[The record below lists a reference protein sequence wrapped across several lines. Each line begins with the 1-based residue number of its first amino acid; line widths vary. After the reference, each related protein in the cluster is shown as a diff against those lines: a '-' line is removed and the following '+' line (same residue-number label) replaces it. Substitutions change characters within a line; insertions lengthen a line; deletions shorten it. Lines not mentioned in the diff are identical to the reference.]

1 MSTGGRFDFDDGG
14 SYCGEWEQGKAH
26 GRGVCT
32 GPQGQGEYAGA
43 WSHGFEVLG
52 IYTWP
57 SGNSYQGTWAQGK
70 RHGIGVESKG
80 RWEYRG
86 EWTQGF
92 KGRYGQLESRASGA
106 RYEGTWSNG
115 LQDGYGTET
124 YSDGGTYQGQW
135 LAGMRHGYGVRQ
147 SVPYGMAAVILFPLR
162 TSINSLRS
170 DHSHGPPAAL
180 EDSGPTT
187 PSDGMVA
194 GLAGSPVGR
203 GGFALMAPSEAER
216 QRKRKGRF
224 RQSILSGLKLRRSE
238 SKSSLA
244 SQLSKQSSFCS
255 EAGMS
260 TVSSAASEGVS
271 ESEQGSPVDATVT
284 EMYAGEWRSDQ
295 RAGWG
300 VSRRSDG
307 LHYAGEWAANKRHGY
322 GCTTFPDGTK
332 EEGKYKQNVLVSGK
346 RKNLIPL
353 RASKI
358 REKVERAVEAAEK
371 AADTAKQKAEIALSR
386 MSHARAKAEAAEGV
400 AQKAAEECQQ
410 ARIIAKELSPSF
422 HIYGNGLECQ
432 GPKHQEPRNRDHEAI
447 STGTDSPE
455 LCTPDTTPPV
465 ITPDLSPV
473 LSVPTPP
480 PPGPHKHTHRP
491 RNACFM
497 RQSAVD
503 DQGGAEIQVL
513 IEGRGVNL
521 SRGGA
526 NNWTDEAFLERGGSS
541 RSTTPSLLEEQEGQI
556 NGYEQAPVPN
566 HKPVERSSSNHRSR
580 EHSSSH
586 RAWDHPL
593 SDQKPSKHVAS
604 NHKFREHSSS
614 NHKPQDHS
622 STNHR
627 ACEPAYSSYKP
638 QVHISSNH
646 KALEHNI
653 SNHQTLE
660 RATHNHKCDDYISSN
675 HDAKDHVSSKY
686 SPRPHVSSN
695 HYPKQHNPPN
705 HRLGEHAAT
714 DQRLDSLRREWS
726 AESTLRWSPAHS
738 RLTEHDE
745 EQMNDYK
752 VDMRLHGAES
762 EPAPQNNKLRSRGFR
777 PVREE
782 SADSVQM
789 LDNLNVGAELEEWPL
804 HRDLTLS
811 PPQKSQLI
819 ILEQDSEHL
828 TLKPNSGS
836 SSILVVM
843 VILLNIGV
851 AILFIHFFI

>member
-14 SYCGEWEQGKAH
+14 SYCGGWEQGKAH

-52 IYTWP
+52 VYTWP

-92 KGRYGQLESRASGA
+92 KGRYGQLESTASGA

-135 LAGMRHGYGVRQ
+135 LGGMRHGYGVRQ

-170 DHSHGPPAAL
+170 EHSHGPPAVF
-180 EDSGPTT
+180 EDGSATT
-187 PSDGMVA
+187 PTDGVVA

-203 GGFALMAPSEAER
+203 GGFALTAPSEAER

-260 TVSSAASEGVS
+260 TVSSAASDIHSNAS
-271 ESEQGSPVDATVT
+271 ENEQGAPVDATVT
-284 EMYAGEWRSDQ
+284 EMYAGEWRSDH

-307 LHYAGEWAANKRHGY
+307 LHYAGEWAGNKRHGY

-332 EEGKYKQNVLVSGK
+332 EEGKYKQNMLVSGK

-358 REKVERAVEAAEK
+358 REKVDRAVEAAEK
-371 AADTAKQKAEIALSR
+371 AAEIAKQKAEIAMSR
-386 MSHARAKAEAAEGV
+386 MSHARGKAEAAEGV
-400 AQKAAEECQQ
+400 AQKAMEECRL
-410 ARIIAKELSPSF
+410 ARIAAKELSPSF

-432 GPKHQEPRNRDHEAI
+432 RPQHQDAKDKDHEVI

-473 LSVPTPP
+473 LNVPVCPP
-480 PPGPHKHTHRP
+480 RSPPRRVHRP
-491 RNACFM
+491 KNACFM
-497 RQSAVD
+497 RQTAVD
-503 DQGGAEIQVL
+503 DHGGAEIQVL
-513 IEGRGVNL
+513 VE
-521 SRGGA
+521 SRGTGMLKGDA
-526 NNWTDEAFLERGGSS
+526 NNWADDQYPDRGCSS
-541 RSTTPSLLEEQEGQI
+541 RSTTPSLLEEQEVHI
-556 NGYEQAPVPN
+556 NGHDPVPLSN
-566 HKPVERSSSNHRSR
+566 HKLREKPISNHKVREHRSW
-580 EHSSSH
+580 EHSSSN
-586 RAWDHPL
+586 
-593 SDQKPSKHVAS
+593 QKSSKHASS
-604 NHKFREHSSS
+604 NHKSREYASSNHKTRDHSSS
-614 NHKPQDHS
+614 NHKASERVS
-622 STNHR
+622 SN
-627 ACEPAYSSYKP
+627 YKP

-646 KALEHNI
+646 NM
-653 SNHQTLE
+653 SNHKTSE
-660 RATHNHKCDDYISSN
+660 HASANHNSQDYISSN
-675 HDAKDHVSSKY
+675 HNPKDHVASSY
-686 SPRPHVSSN
+686 NPREHAFFNHV
-695 HYPKQHNPPN
+695 KQHNPCN
-705 HRLGEHAAT
+705 HKLSEHAGIH
-714 DQRLDSLRREWS
+714 QRQDGVAEGWT

-738 RLTEHDE
+738 RLTERDE
-745 EQMNDYK
+745 ERTNEYT
-752 VDMRLHGAES
+752 VDMRLQCPDS
-762 EPAPQNNKLRSRGFR
+762 RMSPSPAPKNNRLRSRGGLR
-777 PVREE
+777 PVREG
-782 SADSVQM
+782 SVDSVQM
-789 LDNLNVGAELEEWPL
+789 LDNLSVGAELEEWPL

-811 PPQKSQLI
+811 PPLQSQPI
-819 ILEQDSEHL
+819 ALEQEGELL

>member
-14 SYCGEWEQGKAH
+14 SYCGGWEQGKAH

-52 IYTWP
+52 VYTWP

-70 RHGIGVESKG
+70 RHGVGVESKG
-80 RWEYRG
+80 RWDYRG

-92 KGRYGQLESRASGA
+92 KGRYGQLESAASGA

-135 LAGMRHGYGVRQ
+135 LGGMRHGYGVRQ

-170 DHSHGPPAAL
+170 EHSHGPPAAL
-180 EDSGPTT
+180 EDGTNTATT
-187 PSDGMVA
+187 PTDGVA
-194 GLAGSPVGR
+194 AVLAGSPVGR
-203 GGFALMAPSEAER
+203 GGFALTAPSEAER

-260 TVSSAASEGVS
+260 TVSSAASDIHSNAS
-271 ESEQGSPVDATVT
+271 ENEQGAPVDATVT
-284 EMYAGEWRSDQ
+284 ETYTGEWRSDQ

-300 VSRRSDG
+300 ISRRSDG
-307 LHYAGEWAANKRHGY
+307 LHYEGEWAANKRHGY

-358 REKVERAVEAAEK
+358 REKVDRAVEAAEK
-371 AADTAKQKAEIALSR
+371 GSDIAKQKAEIAMSR
-386 MSHARAKAEAAEGV
+386 MSHARGKAEAAEAV
-400 AQKAAEECQQ
+400 AQKSSEECRL
-410 ARIIAKELSPSF
+410 ARIAAKELSPSF

-432 GPKHQEPRNRDHEAI
+432 RPKHQDAKDKDHEVI

-455 LCTPDTTPPV
+455 LCTPDTTPPI

-473 LSVPTPP
+473 LSLPASPPCTPA
-480 PPGPHKHTHRP
+480 KHSHRP

-503 DQGGAEIQVL
+503 DQSGAEIQVL
-513 IEGRGVNL
+513 VEGRGMDL
-521 SRGGA
+521 HRGGA
-526 NNWTDEAFLERGGSS
+526 NTWTDDMYPDRGGSS
-541 RSTTPSLLEEQEGQI
+541 RSTTPSLLEEQEGQM
-556 NGYEQAPVPN
+556 NGHEHY
-566 HKPVERSSSNHRSR
+566 SNH
-580 EHSSSH
+580 
-586 RAWDHPL
+586 HPK
-593 SDQKPSKHVAS
+593 Q
-604 NHKFREHSSS
+604 
-614 NHKPQDHS
+614 
-622 STNHR
+622 
-627 ACEPAYSSYKP
+627 
-638 QVHISSNH
+638 
-646 KALEHNI
+646 
-653 SNHQTLE
+653 
-660 RATHNHKCDDYISSN
+660 
-675 HDAKDHVSSKY
+675 
-686 SPRPHVSSN
+686 HVSSN
-695 HYPKQHNPPN
+695 HKHS
-705 HRLGEHAAT
+705 EHALVDGLPGGWT
-714 DQRLDSLRREWS
+714 

-738 RLTEHDE
+738 RLTDHDE
-745 EQMNDYK
+745 EKLNDYT
-752 VDMRLHGAES
+752 VDMRLQSSDARGLGQGS
-762 EPAPQNNKLRSRGFR
+762 PPPKSSRLRSRGLR
-777 PVREE
+777 PVREG
-782 SADSVQM
+782 SMDSVQM
-789 LDNLNVGAELEEWPL
+789 LDNLNVGAELEDWPL

-811 PPQKSQLI
+811 PPLKSQPI
-819 ILEQDSEHL
+819 AVEQEGEHL
-828 TLKPNSGS
+828 TLKSNSGS

>member
-14 SYCGEWEQGKAH
+14 SYCGGWEQGKAH

-52 IYTWP
+52 VYTWP

-92 KGRYGQLESRASGA
+92 KGRYGQLESTASGA

-135 LAGMRHGYGVRQ
+135 LGGMRHGYGVRQ

-170 DHSHGPPAAL
+170 EHSHGPPAVL
-180 EDSGPTT
+180 EDGSATT
-187 PSDGMVA
+187 PTDGVVA

-203 GGFALMAPSEAER
+203 GGFALTAPSEAER

-260 TVSSAASEGVS
+260 TVSSAASDIHSNAS
-271 ESEQGSPVDATVT
+271 ESEQGAPVDATVT

-307 LHYAGEWAANKRHGY
+307 LHYEGEWAGNKRHGY

-358 REKVERAVEAAEK
+358 REKVDRAVEAAEK
-371 AADTAKQKAEIALSR
+371 AADIAKQKAEIAMSR
-386 MSHARAKAEAAEGV
+386 MSHARGKAEAAEGV
-400 AQKAAEECQQ
+400 AQKATEECRL
-410 ARIIAKELSPSF
+410 ARIAAKELSPSF

-432 GPKHQEPRNRDHEAI
+432 RPKHQDAKDKDHEVI

-473 LSVPTPP
+473 LSVPTSPP
-480 PPGPHKHTHRP
+480 HSPPKHGHRP

-513 IEGRGVNL
+513 VEGRGMDL
-521 SRGGA
+521 PRGGA
-526 NNWTDEAFLERGGSS
+526 NNWTDDMYPDRGGSS

-556 NGYEQAPVPN
+556 NGHEQAPLSN
-566 HKPVERSSSNHRSR
+566 HKPR
-580 EHSSSH
+580 E
-586 RAWDHPL
+586 
-593 SDQKPSKHVAS
+593 K
-604 NHKFREHSSS
+604 SSS
-614 NHKPQDHS
+614 NHKSREH
-622 STNHR
+622 
-627 ACEPAYSSYKP
+627 ASSYR
-638 QVHISSNH
+638 
-646 KALEHNI
+646 ALDGL
-653 SNHQTLE
+653 TGGW
-660 RATHNHKCDDYISSN
+660 T
-675 HDAKDHVSSKY
+675 
-686 SPRPHVSSN
+686 
-695 HYPKQHNPPN
+695 
-705 HRLGEHAAT
+705 
-714 DQRLDSLRREWS
+714 

-738 RLTEHDE
+738 RLTEQDE
-745 EQMNDYK
+745 ERMNDYT
-752 VDMRLHGAES
+752 VDMRLCPDSQTSRGLGQES
-762 EPAPQNNKLRSRGFR
+762 PAPKNNRLRSRGLR
-777 PVREE
+777 PVREG
-782 SADSVQM
+782 SMDSVQM

-811 PPQKSQLI
+811 PPLKSQPI
-819 ILEQDSEHL
+819 TLEQEGEHL
-828 TLKPNSGS
+828 TLKSNSGS

>member
-14 SYCGEWEQGKAH
+14 SYCGGWEQGKAH

-52 IYTWP
+52 VYTWP

-92 KGRYGQLESRASGA
+92 KGRYGQLESTASGA

-135 LAGMRHGYGVRQ
+135 LGGMRHGYGVRQ

-170 DHSHGPPAAL
+170 EHSHGPPAVL
-180 EDSGPTT
+180 EDGTANTPT
-187 PSDGMVA
+187 DGVVA

-203 GGFALMAPSEAER
+203 GGFALTAPSEAER

-260 TVSSAASEGVS
+260 TVSSAASDIHSNAS
-271 ESEQGSPVDATVT
+271 ESEQGAPVDATVT

-307 LHYAGEWAANKRHGY
+307 LHYEGEWAGNKRHGY

-358 REKVERAVEAAEK
+358 REKVDRAVEAAEK
-371 AADTAKQKAEIALSR
+371 AADIAKQKAEIAMSR
-386 MSHARAKAEAAEGV
+386 MSHARGKAEAAEGV
-400 AQKAAEECQQ
+400 AQKATEECRL
-410 ARIIAKELSPSF
+410 ARIAAKELSPSF

-432 GPKHQEPRNRDHEAI
+432 RPKHQDAKDKDHEVI

-473 LSVPTPP
+473 LSVPTSPP
-480 PPGPHKHTHRP
+480 HSPPKHAHRP

-513 IEGRGVNL
+513 VEGRGMDL
-521 SRGGA
+521 PRGGA
-526 NNWTDEAFLERGGSS
+526 NNWTDDMYPDRGGSS

-556 NGYEQAPVPN
+556 NGHEQAP
-566 HKPVERSSSNHRSR
+566 
-580 EHSSSH
+580 
-586 RAWDHPL
+586 L
-593 SDQKPSKHVAS
+593 
-604 NHKFREHSSS
+604 S
-614 NHKPQDHS
+614 NHKPREKS
-622 STNHR
+622 L
-627 ACEPAYSSYKP
+627 
-638 QVHISSNH
+638 SNH
-646 KALEHNI
+646 KSRE
-653 SNHQTLE
+653 
-660 RATHNHKCDDYISSN
+660 
-675 HDAKDHVSSKY
+675 
-686 SPRPHVSSN
+686 
-695 HYPKQHNPPN
+695 
-705 HRLGEHAAT
+705 
-714 DQRLDSLRREWS
+714 DQRLDGLTGGWT
-726 AESTLRWSPAHS
+726 AESALRWSPAHS
-738 RLTEHDE
+738 RVTEQDE
-745 EQMNDYK
+745 ERMNDYT
-752 VDMRLHGAES
+752 VDMRLQCPDSQTSRGLGQES
-762 EPAPQNNKLRSRGFR
+762 PAPKNNRLRSRGLR
-777 PVREE
+777 PVREG
-782 SADSVQM
+782 SMDSVQM

-811 PPQKSQLI
+811 PPLKSQPI
-819 ILEQDSEHL
+819 TLEQEGEHL
-828 TLKPNSGS
+828 TLKSNSGS

>member
-14 SYCGEWEQGKAH
+14 SYCGGWEQGKAH

-52 IYTWP
+52 VYTWP

-70 RHGIGVESKG
+70 RHGVGVENKG

-92 KGRYGQLESRASGA
+92 KGRYGQLESTASGA

-170 DHSHGPPAAL
+170 EHSHGPPAVL
-180 EDSGPTT
+180 EDAAAT
-187 PSDGMVA
+187 
-194 GLAGSPVGR
+194 
-203 GGFALMAPSEAER
+203 FALTAPSEAER

-260 TVSSAASEGVS
+260 TVSSAASDIHSNAS
-271 ESEQGSPVDATVT
+271 ESEPGAPVDATVT
-284 EMYAGEWRSDQ
+284 EVYAGEWRGDQ

-307 LHYAGEWAANKRHGY
+307 LHYEGEWVGNKRHGY

-332 EEGKYKQNVLVSGK
+332 EEGKYKQNALVSGK

-358 REKVERAVEAAEK
+358 REKVDRAVEAAEK
-371 AADTAKQKAEIALSR
+371 AADISKQKAEIAMSR
-386 MSHARAKAEAAEGV
+386 MSHARGKAEAAGGV
-400 AQKAAEECQQ
+400 ALKATEECRL
-410 ARIIAKELSPSF
+410 ARIAAKELSPSF
-422 HIYGNGLECQ
+422 HIYGN
-432 GPKHQEPRNRDHEAI
+432 AI
-447 STGTDSPE
+447 VHSAPEHNIMCTRKYEQQSTGTDSPE

-465 ITPDLSPV
+465 VTPDLSPV
-473 LSVPTPP
+473 LSVPTSPP
-480 PPGPHKHTHRP
+480 RSPSRHAHRP

-497 RQSAVD
+497 RQTAVD

-513 IEGRGVNL
+513 VEGRGVDVP
-521 SRGGA
+521 RGGA
-526 NNWTDEAFLERGGSS
+526 NNWTGDTYPERGGGS
-541 RSTTPSLLEEQEGQI
+541 RSATPSLLEEQEGQI
-556 NGYEQAPVPN
+556 NGHEQAPL
-566 HKPVERSSSNHRSR
+566 SNHRPR
-580 EHSSSH
+580 E
-586 RAWDHPL
+586 
-593 SDQKPSKHVAS
+593 K
-604 NHKFREHSSS
+604 SSS
-614 NHKPQDHS
+614 NHKSREH
-622 STNHR
+622 
-627 ACEPAYSSYKP
+627 ASSYR
-638 QVHISSNH
+638 
-646 KALEHNI
+646 AWEHSLAN
-653 SNHQTLE
+653 QKL
-660 RATHNHKCDDYISSN
+660 
-675 HDAKDHVSSKY
+675 
-686 SPRPHVSSN
+686 
-695 HYPKQHNPPN
+695 PKEQ
-705 HRLGEHAAT
+705 
-714 DQRLDSLRREWS
+714 
-726 AESTLRWSPAHS
+726 
-738 RLTEHDE
+738 DE
-745 EQMNDYK
+745 ERMNDYT
-752 VDMRLHGAES
+752 VDMRLQCPDSQA
-762 EPAPQNNKLRSRGFR
+762 SRGLGPECPPPKNNRVRARALR
-777 PVREE
+777 PVREG
-782 SADSVQM
+782 SMDSVQM

-811 PPQKSQLI
+811 PPLKSQPI
-819 ILEQDSEHL
+819 TLEQDGEL
-828 TLKPNSGS
+828 LALKSNSGS
-836 SSILVVM
+836 SSVLVVM

>member
-14 SYCGEWEQGKAH
+14 SYCGGWEQGKAH

-52 IYTWP
+52 VYTWP
-57 SGNSYQGTWAQGK
+57 SGNSYKGTWAQGK
-70 RHGIGVESKG
+70 RHGIGVETKG

-92 KGRYGQLESRASGA
+92 KGRYGQLESTASGA

-135 LAGMRHGYGVRQ
+135 LGGMRHGYGVRQ

-170 DHSHGPPAAL
+170 EHSHGPPAVL
-180 EDSGPTT
+180 EDGTATT
-187 PSDGMVA
+187 PTDGVVA

-203 GGFALMAPSEAER
+203 GGFALVAPSEAER

-260 TVSSAASEGVS
+260 TVSSAASDIHSNTS
-271 ESEQGSPVDATVT
+271 ESEQGAPVDATVT

-307 LHYAGEWAANKRHGY
+307 LHYAGEWAGNKRHGY

-358 REKVERAVEAAEK
+358 REKVDRAVEAAEK
-371 AADTAKQKAEIALSR
+371 AADIAKQKAEIAVSR
-386 MSHARAKAEAAEGV
+386 MSHARGKAEAAEGV
-400 AQKAAEECQQ
+400 AQKATEECRL
-410 ARIIAKELSPSF
+410 ARIAAKELSPSF

-432 GPKHQEPRNRDHEAI
+432 RPKHQGTKDKDHEVI

-473 LSVPTPP
+473 LSVPTSPP
-480 PPGPHKHTHRP
+480 HSPLKHTHRP

-513 IEGRGVNL
+513 VEGRGVDL
-521 SRGGA
+521 PRGGA
-526 NNWTDEAFLERGGSS
+526 NNWSDDMYPDRACSS
-541 RSTTPSLLEEQEGQI
+541 RSTTPSLLEEQEGQL
-556 NGYEQAPVPN
+556 NGHEQAP
-566 HKPVERSSSNHRSR
+566 
-580 EHSSSH
+580 
-586 RAWDHPL
+586 L
-593 SDQKPSKHVAS
+593 
-604 NHKFREHSSS
+604 S
-614 NHKPQDHS
+614 NHKPREKS
-622 STNHR
+622 
-627 ACEPAYSSYKP
+627 
-638 QVHISSNH
+638 ISNH
-646 KALEHNI
+646 KPRDHA
-653 SNHQTLE
+653 SSY
-660 RATHNHKCDDYISSN
+660 RAWD
-675 HDAKDHVSSKY
+675 
-686 SPRPHVSSN
+686 
-695 HYPKQHNPPN
+695 
-705 HRLGEHAAT
+705 
-714 DQRLDSLRREWS
+714 
-726 AESTLRWSPAHS
+726 PAHS
-738 RLTEHDE
+738 RLSEQDE
-745 EQMNDYK
+745 EKMNDYT
-752 VDMRLHGAES
+752 VDMRLHCPDSQTSRGLGQES
-762 EPAPQNNKLRSRGFR
+762 PAPKNNRLRSRSLR
-777 PVREE
+777 PVREG
-782 SADSVQM
+782 SMDSVQM

-811 PPQKSQLI
+811 PPLKSQPI
-819 ILEQDSEHL
+819 TLEQEGEQF
-828 TLKPNSGS
+828 TLKSNSVS
-836 SSILVVM
+836 LQCSVRLTVHFLTHNNIMFAVTTVNTLIKKKEKELCDKTYIFQLNATKLV
-843 VILLNIGV
+843 
-851 AILFIHFFI
+851 